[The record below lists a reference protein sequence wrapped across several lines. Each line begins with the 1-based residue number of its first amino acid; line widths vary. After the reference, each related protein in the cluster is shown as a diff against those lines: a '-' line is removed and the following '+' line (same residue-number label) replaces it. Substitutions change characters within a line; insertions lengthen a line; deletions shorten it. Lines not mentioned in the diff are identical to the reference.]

1 MHTGARAR
9 RQKYQAIYIY
19 LYSPLWGC
27 AGDRVEMVVKVH
39 CEIVLGEE
47 FAAMLKMHPQN
58 SPIMHFETISTRSPT
73 HAQSGEYENLFE
85 NEYNVYIYK
94 KKKRGLSIFVGLK
107 KDVSRFVAHFFCCCL
122 FLLLLDVSFEQ

>member
-1 MHTGARAR
+1 M
-9 RQKYQAIYIY
+9 
-19 LYSPLWGC
+19 
-27 AGDRVEMVVKVH
+27 KVH

-85 NEYNVYIYK
+85 NEYNIYIYK
-94 KKKRGLSIFVGLK
+94 KKSVVYPFLWVLRRTYRDSWLIF
-107 KDVSRFVAHFFCCCL
+107 FVVVYFFC
-122 FLLLLDVSFEQ
+122 F